1 MLTTF
6 FSLQDENGRIPRGN
20 QTPYPETSTFIGREK
35 HYVCHDMFCIVI
47 FTSTFSGVDMDGK
60 QAGAT
65 FAMAGRLNPFL
76 IRNKEKS

>member
-1 MLTTF
+1 MLCN
-6 FSLQDENGRIPRGN
+6 LIL
-20 QTPYPETSTFIGREK
+20 
-35 HYVCHDMFCIVI
+35 
-47 FTSTFSGVDMDGK
+47 TSTFSGVDMDGK